1 MITVTGLDHVVL
13 RTANVA
19 AMIKFYGEVLGCR
32 IERVNQE
39 LGLTQM
45 RAGAA
50 LIDLVDTDGEIG
62 RLRTAVTN

>member
-32 IERVNQE
+32 IERVNQ
-39 LGLTQM
+39 
-45 RAGAA
+45 
-50 LIDLVDTDGEIG
+50 D
-62 RLRTAVTN
+62 